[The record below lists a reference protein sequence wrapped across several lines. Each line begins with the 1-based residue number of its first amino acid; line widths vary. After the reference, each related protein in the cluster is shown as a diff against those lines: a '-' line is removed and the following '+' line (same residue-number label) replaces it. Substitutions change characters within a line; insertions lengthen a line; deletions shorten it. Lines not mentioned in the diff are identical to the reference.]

1 MPDARRPDTTFWVD
15 PRLVRSDRLTLNSE
29 ESHHLVRVHRAT
41 EGTPFTAVDGTGVAY
56 DCEVESIDGDG
67 VTARITA
74 RQPGRGELPFAV
86 HVLVGLPDMGPAEA
100 VMEHVVPPGA
110 SRIDFVACARS
121 GRAALGPNK
130 IERLLRIARAGLKQS
145 RRCRST
151 AIVSSSSLADA
162 VATLPQGLRVVA
174 DPWGGRIEAF
184 QGPYPAISL
193 AVGPPGGFDS
203 EEYSLLAKAGFQPI
217 SLGPSRLT
225 TETAAITLLALAR
238 NRLLPNGVGQI

>member
-1 MPDARRPDTTFWVD
+1 MPDTRRPDTTFWVD

-29 ESHHLVRVHRAT
+29 ESHHLVRVHRAS

-86 HVLVGLPDMGPAEA
+86 HVLVGLPDMAPAET
-100 VMEHVVPPGA
+100 VMDHVVPLGA

-121 GRAALGPNK
+121 GRSALGPNK

-162 VATLPQGLRVVA
+162 VGALPPGLRIVA
-174 DPWGGRIEAF
+174 DPWGGPIDAF

-193 AVGPPGGFDS
+193 AVGPPGGFDP
-203 EEYSLLAKAGFQPI
+203 EEYALLAKAGFQPI
-217 SLGPSRLT
+217 SLGPIRLPT
-225 TETAAITLLALAR
+225 VTATIALLAVAR
-238 NRLLPNGVGQI
+238 NRLLPKGLGQI